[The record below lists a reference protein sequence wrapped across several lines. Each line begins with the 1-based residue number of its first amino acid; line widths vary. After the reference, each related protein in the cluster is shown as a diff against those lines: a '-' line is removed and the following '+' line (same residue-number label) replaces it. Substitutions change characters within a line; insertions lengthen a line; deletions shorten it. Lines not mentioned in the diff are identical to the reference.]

1 MDETKAARS
10 LLENRYGSGILRDAL
25 QHLQRPVINVALKTR
40 PVFMIKNE
48 IAQPTDQRVL
58 LATFGMKFKKYCGT
72 NKATRPTR
80 YCVTNSVHLSTDR
93 KERRTRN
100 MK

>member
-40 PVFMIKNE
+40 PMFMINNA
-48 IAQPTDQRVL
+48 IAQPTDHSVL
-58 LATFGMKFKKYCGT
+58 LATFGMKFRNT
-72 NKATRPTR
+72 VRLTRRLDPPDTVSLIQFICQR
-80 YCVTNSVHLSTDR
+80 TEGNE
-93 KERRTRN
+93 ERET
-100 MK
+100 